1 MGGVVGI
8 ANDPL
13 NVNNNS
19 TGSKVPKQYIPVAQA
34 FFIDGYID
42 SEIPTGNGVPTTVQG
57 GPIIF
62 KNSQRAF
69 KTESSGSSIFMKT
82 SATTKNKKVETATD
96 VRAKIRLG
104 FDSSKGAHRQILVG
118 ADPNSSTLFDIG
130 YDALMYDTDTN
141 DMFWEISKSQ
151 FVIQAIPDF
160 NVDRIIPV
168 GILVANEGEITI
180 KIDALENI
188 PSSTELYLHDS
199 ITAIYHNLRE
209 SDFKISLPVG
219 EYNKRFSLRFTAKT
233 LKEETVVEDGIFV
246 LYSSN
251 YKVLIIKNNIIDS
264 TVNEVSLF
272 DMQGRAINNWK
283 IEDKEQTK
291 IEIPI
296 KNLPTG
302 IYITKINT
310 SKGNITKKI
319 IVN

>member
-1 MGGVVGI
+1 MV
-8 ANDPL
+8 
-13 NVNNNS
+13 
-19 TGSKVPKQYIPVAQA
+19 
-34 FFIDGYID
+34 
-42 SEIPTGNGVPTTVQG
+42 
-57 GPIIF
+57 
-62 KNSQRAF
+62 
-69 KTESSGSSIFMKT
+69 
-82 SATTKNKKVETATD
+82 
-96 VRAKIRLG
+96 
-104 FDSSKGAHRQILVG
+104 
-118 ADPNSSTLFDIG
+118 
-130 YDALMYDTDTN
+130 
-141 DMFWEISKSQ
+141 
-151 FVIQAIPDF
+151 
-160 NVDRIIPV
+160 
-168 GILVANEGEITI
+168 
-180 KIDALENI
+180 LENI